1 MAGWLRTG
9 SLRSR
14 QVGDPER
21 FWAPQWSNLTTRG
34 FLRRSH
40 RTEFGDNQ
48 NFMKPIPQI
57 DYKQRGSPRDDR
69 GQCSQRNLPLTDQC
83 YQASVDAKSSSSAVL
98 PARRTP
104 AFHKLSGEFFG
115 GETRRDY
122 LAELLAF
129 ILITGISVWPIISAM
144 IAVTRMVRNY

>member
-1 MAGWLRTG
+1 
-9 SLRSR
+9 
-14 QVGDPER
+14 
-21 FWAPQWSNLTTRG
+21 
-34 FLRRSH
+34 
-40 RTEFGDNQ
+40 
-48 NFMKPIPQI
+48 MKPIPQI

-129 ILITGISVWPIISAM
+129 ILITGISAWPIISAM